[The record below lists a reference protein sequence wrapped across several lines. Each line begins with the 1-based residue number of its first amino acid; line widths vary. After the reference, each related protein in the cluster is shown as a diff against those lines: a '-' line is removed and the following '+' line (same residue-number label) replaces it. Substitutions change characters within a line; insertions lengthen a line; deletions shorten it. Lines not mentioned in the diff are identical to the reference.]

1 LATGD
6 VCWVSRGAMS
16 YVHGVHPISSQPMAR
31 GDRTVSLPKYYG
43 KTVARHCAWCYSSVM
58 PGLPLLRIVV
68 DTNVVFEGLTKQG
81 GASGLIID
89 AWLAGLMVICVS
101 TALAYEYDDVLS
113 RKLSE
118 ERWSKLQPL
127 LGQLLS
133 VAQYTNIY
141 FSWRPTSP
149 DAGDDLVI
157 DCAMNAGAIVVTSN
171 IRDFQSA
178 KESLGLRVLTPVQFV
193 SILASGEKS

>member
-1 LATGD
+1 ML
-6 VCWVSRGAMS
+6 
-16 YVHGVHPISSQPMAR
+16 SSA
-31 GDRTVSLPKYYG
+31 S
-43 KTVARHCAWCYSSVM
+43 
-58 PGLPLLRIVV
+58 LRIVV

-81 GASGLIID
+81 GASGLMVD
-89 AWLAGLMVICVS
+89 AWLTGLMVVCVS
-101 TALAYEYDDVLS
+101 NALAYEYSDVLS

-118 ERWSKLQPL
+118 ERWSRLKPV

-133 VAQYTNIY
+133 IAQYTNIY

-157 DCAMNAGAIVVTSN
+157 DCAMNAGAIVITSN

-178 KESLGLRVLTPVQFV
+178 KKSLGLRVLTPVQFV
-193 SILASGEKS
+193 EALASGEKS

>member
-1 LATGD
+1 
-6 VCWVSRGAMS
+6 
-16 YVHGVHPISSQPMAR
+16 
-31 GDRTVSLPKYYG
+31 
-43 KTVARHCAWCYSSVM
+43 M
-58 PGLPLLRIVV
+58 PNLTSLRIVV

-81 GASGLIID
+81 GASGFIVD
-89 AWLAGLMVICVS
+89 AWLAGLMVVCVPN
-101 TALAYEYDDVLS
+101 ALAYEYSDVLS

-118 ERWSKLQPL
+118 ERWSKLKPV

-133 VAQYTNIY
+133 IAQYTSIY

-157 DCAMNAGAIVVTSN
+157 DCAMNAGAMVVTSN

-178 KESLGLRVLTPVQFV
+178 KESLGLRVLTPVQLV
-193 SILASGEKS
+193 EVLTSGEKP

>member
-1 LATGD
+1 
-6 VCWVSRGAMS
+6 
-16 YVHGVHPISSQPMAR
+16 
-31 GDRTVSLPKYYG
+31 
-43 KTVARHCAWCYSSVM
+43 M
-58 PGLPLLRIVV
+58 PDLPLLRVVV
-68 DTNVVFEGLTKQG
+68 DTSVVFEGLTKQG

-89 AWLAGLMVICVS
+89 AWLAGLMVVCVS
-101 TALAYEYDDVLS
+101 NALGYEYDDVLS

-118 ERWSKLQPL
+118 QRWSKLQPV

-171 IRDFQSA
+171 IRDFRSA
-178 KESLGLRVLTPVQFV
+178 KESLGLRILTPVQFV
-193 SILASGEKS
+193 GVLASGEKP

>member
-1 LATGD
+1 
-6 VCWVSRGAMS
+6 
-16 YVHGVHPISSQPMAR
+16 
-31 GDRTVSLPKYYG
+31 
-43 KTVARHCAWCYSSVM
+43 M
-58 PGLPLLRIVV
+58 PGSALLRIVV

-81 GASGLIID
+81 GASGLIVD
-89 AWLAGLMVICVS
+89 AWLAGLMVVCVS
-101 TALAYEYDDVLS
+101 NALAYEYDDVLS

-118 ERWSKLQPL
+118 KRWSKLKPV
-127 LGQLLS
+127 LGQLLN
-133 VAQYTNIY
+133 VARYTSIY

-157 DCAMNAGAIVVTSN
+157 DCAMNARAIVVTSN

-193 SILASGEKS
+193 GVLASGEKL

>member
-1 LATGD
+1 MLGS
-6 VCWVSRGAMS
+6 VS
-16 YVHGVHPISSQPMAR
+16 P
-31 GDRTVSLPKYYG
+31 
-43 KTVARHCAWCYSSVM
+43 
-58 PGLPLLRIVV
+58 RIVV
-68 DTNVVFEGLTKQG
+68 DTNVVFEGLTNQG
-81 GASGLIID
+81 GASGLIVD
-89 AWLAGLMVICVS
+89 AWLAGLMVVCVS
-101 TALAYEYDDVLS
+101 TALAYEYTDVLS

-118 ERWSKLQPL
+118 ERWGQLKPV
-127 LGQLLS
+127 LGQLLN

-193 SILASGEKS
+193 KTLASGEKP

>member
-1 LATGD
+1 
-6 VCWVSRGAMS
+6 MS
-16 YVHGVHPISSQPMAR
+16 GS
-31 GDRTVSLPKYYG
+31 
-43 KTVARHCAWCYSSVM
+43 
-58 PGLPLLRIVV
+58 PLLLIVV

-81 GASGLIID
+81 GAAGLIID
-89 AWLAGLMVICVS
+89 AWLAGLMVVCVS
-101 TALAYEYDDVLS
+101 NALAYEYNDVLS

-118 ERWSKLQPL
+118 ERWSQLQPV

-171 IRDFQSA
+171 IRDFRSA
-178 KESLGLRVLTPVQFV
+178 KESLGVRVLTPVQFV
-193 SILASGEKS
+193 NLLVSEEKL